1 MLEYWVNT
9 IQASSLCAFQGV
21 SMRIK
26 RNLRIVNRLQL
37 PTSLKPEAT
46 QRQVRLRST
55 SYGGTSQPKILRRQL
70 IGIVNHPDNKSG
82 LDCQYLTVLSIPVSN
97 IPSQVISLGCVTGML
112 KQVYISQTD
121 KMF

>member
-9 IQASSLCAFQGV
+9 IQASPLCSFQGV

-26 RNLRIVNRLQL
+26 RKLRIVNRLQR
-37 PTSLKPEAT
+37 PTSLKLR